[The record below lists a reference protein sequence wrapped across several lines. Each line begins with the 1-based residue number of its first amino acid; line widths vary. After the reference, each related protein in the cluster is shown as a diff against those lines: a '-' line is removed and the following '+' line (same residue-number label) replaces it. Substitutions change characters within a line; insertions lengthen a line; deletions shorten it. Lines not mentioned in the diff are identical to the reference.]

1 MTLISVLYAVSV
13 GNPLLGNSTI
23 NYWIKEY
30 NHLVDSN
37 RLGRKILLYIS
48 STAMVITLATLGTF
62 FYYKSLGNDVSTLG
76 WLPLLSFVV
85 YVIGFSIGFGSIPWL
100 MMGEILPGNNQ
111 EVISRWILILLCQ
124 ERLTFNIIKE
134 NYWARKN
141 WNQLQLTLHI
151 DLVKY

>member
-1 MTLISVLYAVSV
+1 
-13 GNPLLGNSTI
+13 
-23 NYWIKEY
+23 
-30 NHLVDSN
+30 
-37 RLGRKILLYIS
+37 
-48 STAMVITLATLGTF
+48 MVITLATLGTF

-100 MMGEILPGNNQ
+100 MMGEILPGNNP

-134 NYWARKN
+134 NYRARKN
-141 WNQLQLTLHI
+141 
-151 DLVKY
+151 